1 MADLGAF
8 FGNPNLQR
16 QGARARALA
25 AQRDVNTLAD
35 PLTYAAVQGL
45 LGTRPDEMGFSVLN
59 PDYEKIKKVAEPA
72 FALGLLGQA
81 SPLLAPLTKGLPVGA
96 SIKNVGN
103 KNVNVS
109 LNETSNFLSAKS
121 KFGEVGGTI
130 RQPDKLSDK
139 PYLQINYAE
148 VEEASRG
155 TGKGKELYKALID
168 EAESMGL
175 KVFSDSTVEKAAVN
189 VYKSLGK
196 SGYKLK
202 DMTKGSLDDGAVYGA
217 GAEKPAFE
225 ISTKTLAPRQ
235 EALDTAQRNA
245 ALPIEEG
252 GLGLPKD
259 NTPEMRAKAMGFDT
273 DAYHGTNTGDIF
285 AFDPTLMGKQSGG
298 NLKASFFADRP
309 SAANYYINETPE
321 NVVVKPQ
328 FAEEYNKIYSKFTD
342 DEAKAIQK
350 FNETYDRNIRST
362 VQIPWDEA
370 NPEVL
375 ALKDQARKSA
385 DAYFNK
391 YFDKDIVQK
400 PEFFDKNPEGLVYP
414 VKLNTKGLMDY
425 DSGGA
430 TWTPYQDQRIK
441 SILSQEGLTLDDVGG
456 VNIKNSYDADVGQK
470 IGVYGISDPSRIRSR
485 FAAFDPMRR
494 NEADILAGVLP
505 LGLLAD
511 EEQRKKL
518 YELMPSLLGE

>member
-1 MADLGAF
+1 MAELRATPMV
-8 FGNPNLQR
+8 NPIMGL
-16 QGARARALA
+16 
-25 AQRDVNTLAD
+25 LAD
-35 PLTYAAVQGL
+35 RLKKVQQFGAKPFGYENPPVEMLMNLLGVPAVQQTMERMAYGEPLTTGRGMTTKPRPEALEAAMTL
-45 LGTRPDEMGFSVLN
+45 LPASVGAA
-59 PDYEKIKKVAEPA
+59 KA
-72 FALGLLGQA
+72 
-81 SPLLAPLTKGLPVGA
+81 TKGFPVGA
-96 SIKNVGN
+96 SIKSIDDIVAKYPDVTIDASVGKKDIN
-103 KNVNVS
+103 
-109 LNETSNFLSAKS
+109 LSRIVVPKEMRNQGVGTQVMSDLSEYADSIGKRITLTPS
-121 KFGEVGGTI
+121 DSFGGSV
-130 RQPDKLSDK
+130 PKLK
-139 PYLQINYAE
+139 AFYKELGF
-148 VEEASRG
+148 VEN
-155 TGKGKELYKALID
+155 KGKNKD
-168 EAESMGL
+168 FSTREAMYREPQP
-175 KVFSDSTVEKAAVN
+175 
-189 VYKSLGK
+189 
-196 SGYKLK
+196 
-202 DMTKGSLDDGAVYGA
+202 LDA
-217 GAEKPAFE
+217 KP
-225 ISTKTLAPRQ
+225 SYPQQ

-259 NTPEMRAKAMGFDT
+259 NTPEMRAKAMGYDV
-273 DAYHGTNTGDIF
+273 DAYHGTNTGDIL
-285 AFDPTLMGKQSGG
+285 AFDPALMGKQSGG

-375 ALKDQARKSA
+375 ALKNQARKSA

-414 VKLNTKGLMDY
+414 VKLNTQGLMGY
-425 DSGGA
+425 DAGGA

-456 VNIKNSYDADVGQK
+456 VNIKNSYDADVGEK
-470 IGVYGISDPSRIRSR
+470 IGVYAISDPSRIRSR

-494 NEADILAGVLP
+494 NEPDILAGVLP